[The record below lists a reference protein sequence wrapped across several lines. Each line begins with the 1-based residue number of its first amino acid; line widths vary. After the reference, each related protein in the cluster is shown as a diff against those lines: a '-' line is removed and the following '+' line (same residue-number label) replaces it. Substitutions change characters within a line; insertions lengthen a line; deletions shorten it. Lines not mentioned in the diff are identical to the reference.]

1 MRVIPIIFLL
11 ASKWLFLH
19 FNDRIQRNES
29 EEDCFESEEVNS
41 DVDEEL
47 VPLDFVLLLDMF
59 LL

>member
-19 FNDRIQRNES
+19 FYYRIPRDES
-29 EEDCFESEEVNS
+29 EEECFESEEVNS

-59 LL
+59 IL